1 MAAPTTAGHT
11 AAHLPAELEARAERA
26 RPLDAA
32 LRGSMERSFGTS
44 LADVVV
50 HTDADAAASA
60 DRLDAKAYAVGRH
73 VVFGPGRY
81 DPHST
86 AGRALIGHELAHV
99 VQQRRGGPRPGPQGV
114 HPSGTAAE
122 GAAHTAGA
130 RAAAGLSAPVAG
142 GTAPGVSR
150 APKNGAEEEAERAEL
165 RENRAAAMVA
175 LGATE
180 GIALEVTGAVD
191 TLIGLGYGAHDAGRL
206 GVRKAASLLGL
217 SGDQT
222 KLVQA
227 WYEGTSGG
235 FVLDAVRDR
244 AKTAELVDPY
254 TGVPA
259 LSPGV
264 TKAGNL
270 TEAYY
275 DRVSGGHAPDDGSL
289 FSDREL
295 TQIAVQL
302 GVKTIL
308 AYTGG
313 EEVLLALKVLGVAS
327 SVEAILNAINANPQG
342 WPSDSRFWLQ
352 VVGAVLNVAGL
363 AASSAGKRLAALMLD
378 AALSTLSTAPAVRKL
393 WVDWKGAHGPDRDA
407 VVEQDLKEVVRA
419 LIAVMHQILLHAAG
433 YRRSKAPGGGTG
445 GTEGTGGQ
453 EHAGPPVKLP
463 QSAADAH
470 AAGPPPAP
478 AHVGAGTAPIAPTTA
493 GPATPAP
500 PADASAATPKPAV
513 KSGGKSAG
521 GSAGAKGLGRK
532 SPSRPKTASADPKP
546 APSTTGPAPIEP
558 APGTAAPAE
567 ARTSAPKSAAKEA
580 GAKAAKKAP
589 PARTPG
595 REAPAQ
601 KAPTPKPA
609 GKKTAA
615 RKASPKKAAAERKTA
630 GKPAAGSIPGE
641 VGRTEATPVEPTR
654 QDRRQLV
661 KDVRARA
668 KALRAEARKDPSAVD
683 RLRELYEG
691 QPDHVLGALSDDPV
705 AAQVRDRRRA
715 QQQKD
720 ELARIDASDL
730 RPPHEATVRVLD
742 PDGRVVHNESLRSG
756 GVTPEQRAAR
766 GLNRANQDSHT
777 EAKAVARVPL
787 TAGQRMY
794 ITGQYDPCGSCR
806 AAMQEAALR
815 SGGRINYW
823 WPGGPPE
830 GIWFPIGSGGA
841 R

>member
-1 MAAPTTAGHT
+1 MAAPTKAGDTAS
-11 AAHLPAELEARAERA
+11 HLPAELEARAERA

-44 LADVVV
+44 LGDVVV

-60 DRLDAKAYAVGRH
+60 EHLDAKAYAVGRH

-99 VQQRRGGPRPGPQGV
+99 VQQRRGGPRPGPRGV

-150 APKNGAEEEAERAEL
+150 APKNEAEEEAERAEL

-180 GIALEVTGAVD
+180 GVALEVTGAVD

-222 KLVQA
+222 TVVQA
-227 WYEGTSGG
+227 WYEGASGG

-244 AKTAELVDPY
+244 AKAAGLVDPY

-264 TKAGNL
+264 TKAGDL
-270 TEAYY
+270 TEAYF

-327 SVEAILNAINANPQG
+327 SVEAILNAINANPEG

-363 AASSAGKRLAALMLD
+363 AASSAGKRLAALLLD
-378 AALSTLSTAPAVRKL
+378 AALATLSTAPAVRKL

-407 VVEQDLKEVVRA
+407 VLEQDLKDVVRA

-433 YRRSKAPGGGTG
+433 YRRSKAPGGG
-445 GTEGTGGQ
+445 GTEGGAGR
-453 EHAGPPVKLP
+453 EHAGPPVRQP
-463 QSAADAH
+463 QPAADAH
-470 AAGPPPAP
+470 AGPPPAP
-478 AHVGAGTAPIAPTTA
+478 AHAGAGTAPAGATTA

-500 PADASAATPKPAV
+500 PAAAPAAAPKPAG
-513 KSGGKSAG
+513 KSGGKSG
-521 GSAGAKGLGRK
+521 GVSGGAKAPGRK
-532 SPSRPKTASADPKP
+532 SPGRPKTASADPKP

-567 ARTSAPKSAAKEA
+567 ATTSAAKPT
-580 GAKAAKKAP
+580 GAKATTKAP
-589 PARTPG
+589 AAKTPG
-595 REAPAQ
+595 RKAPAR
-601 KAPTPKPA
+601 KAPARKPA
-609 GKKTAA
+609 GKKAAA
-615 RKASPKKAAAERKTA
+615 RKATPEKTAAERKTA
-630 GKPAAGSIPGE
+630 AGSGSAE
-641 VGRTEATPVEPTR
+641 AGRTEGTPVEPTR
-654 QDRRQLV
+654 RERRQLV

-683 RLRELYEG
+683 RLRDLYEG

-715 QQQKD
+715 RQQKD
-720 ELARIDASDL
+720 ELARIDASDF

-742 PDGRVVHNESLRSG
+742 PDGSVVHNESLRSG

-777 EAKAVARVPL
+777 EAKAVTRVPL

-806 AAMQEAALR
+806 AAMQAAALR

-830 GIWFPIGSGGA
+830 GIWFPLGSGGA

>member
-1 MAAPTTAGHT
+1 MAAQPKAGHT
-11 AAHLPAELEARAERA
+11 ASHLPAELEARAERA

-44 LADVVV
+44 LGDVVV

-150 APKNGAEEEAERAEL
+150 APKNEAEEEAERAEL

-217 SGDQT
+217 SDDQT

-244 AKTAELVDPY
+244 AKAAELVDPY

-264 TKAGNL
+264 TQAGNL

-275 DRVSGGHAPDDGSL
+275 DRVSGGRAPDDGSL

-327 SVEAILNAINANPQG
+327 SVEAILNAINANPEG

-378 AALSTLSTAPAVRKL
+378 AALATLATAPAVRKL

-445 GTEGTGGQ
+445 GTEDTGGR
-453 EHAGPPVKLP
+453 EHAGPPVKQP
-463 QSAADAH
+463 RSAADAH

-478 AHVGAGTAPIAPTTA
+478 AHAGAGTAP
-493 GPATPAP
+493 
-500 PADASAATPKPAV
+500 
-513 KSGGKSAG
+513 
-521 GSAGAKGLGRK
+521 
-532 SPSRPKTASADPKP
+532 
-546 APSTTGPAPIEP
+546 
-558 APGTAAPAE
+558 
-567 ARTSAPKSAAKEA
+567 
-580 GAKAAKKAP
+580 
-589 PARTPG
+589 
-595 REAPAQ
+595 
-601 KAPTPKPA
+601 
-609 GKKTAA
+609 
-615 RKASPKKAAAERKTA
+615 
-630 GKPAAGSIPGE
+630 
-641 VGRTEATPVEPTR
+641 
-654 QDRRQLV
+654 
-661 KDVRARA
+661 
-668 KALRAEARKDPSAVD
+668 
-683 RLRELYEG
+683 
-691 QPDHVLGALSDDPV
+691 
-705 AAQVRDRRRA
+705 
-715 QQQKD
+715 
-720 ELARIDASDL
+720 
-730 RPPHEATVRVLD
+730 
-742 PDGRVVHNESLRSG
+742 
-756 GVTPEQRAAR
+756 
-766 GLNRANQDSHT
+766 
-777 EAKAVARVPL
+777 
-787 TAGQRMY
+787 
-794 ITGQYDPCGSCR
+794 
-806 AAMQEAALR
+806 
-815 SGGRINYW
+815 
-823 WPGGPPE
+823 
-830 GIWFPIGSGGA
+830 
-841 R
+841 